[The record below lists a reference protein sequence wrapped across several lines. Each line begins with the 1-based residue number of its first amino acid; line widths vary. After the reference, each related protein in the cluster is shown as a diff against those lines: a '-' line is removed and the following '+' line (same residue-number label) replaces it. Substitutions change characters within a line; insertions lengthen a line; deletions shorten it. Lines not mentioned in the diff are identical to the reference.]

1 MSCKCGG
8 SHEHHPLHRHIRP
21 LLFERI
27 HDTKLPQIRSQE
39 GKGMKRFIQQ
49 YALLRKAFKNKSRAL
64 RNAIRDCGI
73 NPRRLS
79 FSKTGTYKHSINNW
93 NWRT

>member
-27 HDTKLPQIRSQE
+27 HDTKLPQIRYQE
-39 GKGMKRFIQQ
+39 GEGMKRLHMQ
-49 YALLRKAFKNKSRAL
+49 YAAYRRNGFNRRDAARLAL
-64 RNAIRDCGI
+64 RDCGI
-73 NPRRLS
+73 KTFRLA
-79 FSKTGTYKHSINNW
+79 KTGNYHHSINNW